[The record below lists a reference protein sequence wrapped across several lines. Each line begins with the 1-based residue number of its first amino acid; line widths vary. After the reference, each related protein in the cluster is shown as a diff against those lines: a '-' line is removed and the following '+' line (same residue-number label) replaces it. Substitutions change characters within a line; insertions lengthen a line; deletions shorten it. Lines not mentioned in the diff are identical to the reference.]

1 MTAPRPPAPRSH
13 DVVIYTDGGC
23 RGNPGPGGWAF
34 LVINPATGSALER
47 CGAERET
54 TNNRM
59 ELMGAIMA
67 LRSLRKDG
75 LKVLLHSD
83 SQYVIKAASEW
94 IPAWK
99 ARGWRRKEGELK
111 NVDLLKDLDELGNR
125 HAVRWE
131 WVRGHNG
138 NPGNERVDA
147 LTNQA
152 MDALQAGTDGQFEQR
167 VTWPIPVPRSS

>member
-1 MTAPRPPAPRSH
+1 MTAPRPPALRTH

-34 LVINPATGSALER
+34 LAINPATGSALER
-47 CGAERET
+47 CGGERDT

-83 SQYVIKAASEW
+83 SQYVVKAASEW
-94 IPAWK
+94 IPSWK
-99 ARGWRRKEGELK
+99 ARGWRRKEGALK
-111 NVDLLKDLDELGNR
+111 NIDLLKDLDALGAR
-125 HAVRWE
+125 FQVSWQ
-131 WVRGHNG
+131 WVRGHAG

-152 MDALQAGTDGQFEQR
+152 MDAIRAGGDPVFEKR
-167 VTWPIPVPRSS
+167 VSWTL

>member
-1 MTAPRPPAPRSH
+1 MTTAHHSSTH

-34 LVINPATGSALER
+34 LVINPVTGSGLER
-47 CGAERET
+47 CGGERDT

-75 LKVLLHSD
+75 LTVLLHSD

-94 IPAWK
+94 MPGWK
-99 ARGWRRKEGELK
+99 ARGWKRKEGALK
-111 NVDLLKDLDELGNR
+111 NVDLLQDLDALGGR
-125 HAVRWE
+125 HRVDWR
-131 WVRGHNG
+131 WVRGHSG

-152 MDALQAGTDGQFEQR
+152 MDALQAGADPLFEKR
-167 VTWPIPVPRSS
+167 VSWTL

>member
-1 MTAPRPPAPRSH
+1 MIPSTSSHRRAHAP

-34 LVINPATGSALER
+34 LVINPLSGSALER
-47 CGAERET
+47 CGGERET

-67 LRSLRKDG
+67 LRSLRRDG
-75 LKVLLHSD
+75 LTVVLHSD

-94 IPAWK
+94 IPGWK

-111 NVDLLKDLDELGNR
+111 NVDLLKDLDALGAR
-125 HAVRWE
+125 FTVSWQ
-131 WVRGHNG
+131 WVRGHAG
-138 NPGNERVDA
+138 NPGNERADA
-147 LTNQA
+147 LANRGMTEA
-152 MDALQAGTDGQFEQR
+152 RARG
-167 VTWPIPVPRSS
+167 